1 MVWKLEPSQRLEK
14 WREFRKYL
22 DTLSLEEALQET
34 ADWWNRCPWAPF
46 YLDEERPQTWPN
58 PWDLIVENCFCD
70 IAKAYGMACTIYL
83 TEHNPDVTL
92 QLMRESQTGTSVCIC
107 VVDGKYVLNMN
118 SGEVLNRLYITET
131 LTLKH
136 SYTAADLKL
145 HTYI

>member
-1 MVWKLEPSQRLEK
+1 MVWKLEASQRLGK
-14 WREFRKYL
+14 WREFRKHL
-22 DTLSLEEALQET
+22 NTLSLEEALQET

-46 YLDEERPQTWPN
+46 YLEESDPKSWPN

-83 TEHNPDVTL
+83 TEHAPDVTVDIL
-92 QLMRESQTGTSVCIC
+92 RNEETKTTVCIC
-107 VVDGKYVLNMN
+107 IVNGKYVLNMN
-118 SGEVLNRLYITET
+118 SSEVLNRTYITEIF
-131 LTLKH
+131 TLKH